1 MTELNSFEFNGHR
14 VYNLVDL
21 IAYDEAYFYG
31 CTKYK
36 KNVLQPHRNYNLEG
50 HFFHAKF
57 LKKSGWIECENELKS
72 KILVKYDW
80 AHSHVPG
87 LIESG
92 AGAVGGEAR
101 EFDYGAVGGEAP
113 PLIFLEEH
121 EKFRDED
128 GNVFEVEVRGV
139 RHVKKIFFSGENLE
153 EMFGMKYLRKC
164 ARNDKTVYE
173 ENVDY
178 VYFYAPEKENGF
190 LSRVHGGKRVRKMF
204 FTYLGLTKV
213 IFRSNSGVAYRFQ
226 EWANKV
232 IYTAHV
238 GTSDQRIE
246 QAIEMLGVNAGIVK
260 EVFKTCVAKVPCV
273 YLFHIGKIMDM
284 KKHYPDDLNQ
294 YKSGM
299 LFKYGRTENLSRR
312 LGEHIGTF
320 GTLEGSRFKLSYW
333 SPINVNNVVTAE
345 SQLSTFFNAKKIAFL
360 DHVEVVL
367 LKKGDLPPVK
377 EKYLEIYND
386 LGIVCDM
393 VAIVQ
398 QNEKLIS
405 DSQAQKLLLEEKDK
419 MVVHLNL
426 EIEKIEK
433 VWKVR
438 EEKWDLEKQ
447 VWNEERQV
455 WFDDK
460 QRLID
465 DKERLI
471 GENERWLNREKEW
484 FDDKQRLEKRVK
496 KVTNAYRNQTSAY
509 EELSEYCIKMQKE
522 HEFELSHVQEQCKA
536 DFDNLEIV
544 YLAGDISNL
553 CLDTQYESD

>member
-1 MTELNSFEFNGHR
+1 MTELNSFEFNGYR

-31 CTKYK
+31 CLKRK
-36 KNVLQPHRNYNLEG
+36 RNVLKNEERFDIDGSY
-50 HFFHAKF
+50 FFAKQVN
-57 LKKSGWIECENELKS
+57 SRWEECDSSLSRAN
-72 KILVKYDW
+72 ILVKYEW
-80 AHSHVPG
+80 AHSHVTK
-87 LIESG
+87 LVDC
-92 AGAVGGEAR
+92 GAVGGA
-101 EFDYGAVGGEAP
+101 DYGAVGGGVEVPLREAP
-113 PLIFLEEH
+113 SLIFLEEY
-121 EKFRDED
+121 EKFRDDE

-139 RHVKKIFFSGENLE
+139 REEDKIFFKGRDLE
-153 EMFGMKYLRKC
+153 ELFEMDHLRNNVQDEKSNFVKGQDYLFFAVSKNNEFRYSLTPQ
-164 ARNDKTVYE
+164 RNQ
-173 ENVDY
+173 
-178 VYFYAPEKENGF
+178 
-190 LSRVHGGKRVRKMF
+190 SKRMF

-226 EWANKV
+226 KWANKV

-238 GTSDQRIE
+238 GTPDQRIE

-260 EVFKTCVAKVPCV
+260 EVFRTCVAKVPCV
-273 YLFHIGKIMDM
+273 YLFHIGKVVEMRQS
-284 KKHYPDDLNQ
+284 YPDLKQ

-312 LGEHIGTF
+312 LGEHMSTF
-320 GTLEGSRFKLSYW
+320 GTLEGSRFELSYW
-333 SPINVNNVVTAE
+333 SPINVNNVAMAE
-345 SQLSTFFNAKKIAFL
+345 SQLSTFFDAKKIAFL

-377 EKYLEIYND
+377 EKYLEIYNN

-393 VAIVQ
+393 VAIVK
-398 QNEKLIS
+398 QNKKLIS

-426 EIEKIEK
+426 EIKEFKDREK
-433 VWKVR
+433 
-438 EEKWDLEKQ
+438 
-447 VWNEERQV
+447 V

-460 QRLID
+460 QMWKEERREWKEEKQRLI
-465 DKERLI
+465 R
-471 GENERWLNREKEW
+471 ENK
-484 FDDKQRLEKRVK
+484 KLEKRVK
-496 KVTNAYRNQTSAY
+496 KVINAYRNQTSAY
-509 EELSEYCIKMQKE
+509 EELSEYCVEMEKE

-553 CLDTQYESD
+553 CLDTQYASD

>member
-14 VYNLVDL
+14 VYNLEDL

-31 CTKYK
+31 CLKRK
-36 KNVLQPHRNYNLEG
+36 RNVLKNEERFRIEG
-50 HFFHAKF
+50 SYFFAKQV
-57 LKKSGWIECENELKS
+57 KSRWEESTEKYS
-72 KILVKYDW
+72 KANILVKYEW
-80 AHSHVPG
+80 AHSHVTK
-87 LIESG
+87 LVDC
-92 AGAVGGEAR
+92 GAVGGAR
-101 EFDYGAVGGEAP
+101 ERNYGAVGGGVEVPLRKAP
-113 PLIFLEEH
+113 SLIFLEEY
-121 EKFRDED
+121 EKFRDDE
-128 GNVFEVEVRGV
+128 GNIFEVEVRGV
-139 RHVKKIFFSGENLE
+139 RDVKKIFFMGRDLEKLFKMEHLIKNVPRDGSGFAE
-153 EMFGMKYLRKC
+153 GQH
-164 ARNDKTVYE
+164 
-173 ENVDY
+173 Y
-178 VYFYAPEKENGF
+178 VYFLVDIHYHSEDNG
-190 LSRVHGGKRVRKMF
+190 SSERKRVRRMF
-204 FTYLGLTKV
+204 FTFLGLMHV
-213 IFRSNSGVAYRFQ
+213 IFRSNSGIANRFQ
-226 EWANKV
+226 LWATE
-232 IYTAHV
+232 ILYTARL
-238 GTSDQRIE
+238 GTPDQRIE

-312 LGEHIGTF
+312 LGEHMGTF
-320 GTLEGSRFKLSYW
+320 GTLEGSRFELSYW

-345 SQLSTFFNAKKIAFL
+345 SQLSTFFDAKKIAFL

-367 LKKGDLPPVK
+367 LKKSDLKSVK

-426 EIEKIEK
+426 QIKMLNSE
-433 VWKVR
+433 R
-438 EEKWDLEKQ
+438 Q
-447 VWNEERQV
+447 VWNEENERWLDREKE
-455 WFDDK
+455 WFVDK
-460 QRLID
+460 QMLIRENERLID
-465 DKERLI
+465 DKEK
-471 GENERWLNREKEW
+471 WQVREEKYQKREE
-484 FDDKQRLEKRVK
+484 RLEKRVK

-509 EELSEYCIKMQKE
+509 EELSEYCVEMQKE